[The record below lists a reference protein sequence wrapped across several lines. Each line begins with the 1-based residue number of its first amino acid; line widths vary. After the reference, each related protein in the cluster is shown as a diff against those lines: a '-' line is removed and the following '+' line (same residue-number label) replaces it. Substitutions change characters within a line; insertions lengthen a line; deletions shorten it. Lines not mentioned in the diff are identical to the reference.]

1 MNLHTDVEWE
11 ELYTS
16 RALQLL
22 WRVFKGSKL
31 LSVSAR
37 THPQGIDIWLRQDE
51 PDTPAFL
58 RKLTF
63 TDAAECEA
71 YLAAKR
77 TELDAE
83 GWRDDG
89 QS

>member
-1 MNLHTDVEWE
+1 MNLHTDSEWE

-16 RALQLL
+16 RSLQLL

-31 LSVSAR
+31 LSVSAGR
-37 THPQGIDIWLRQDE
+37 HSAGVEIWLRQDE
-51 PDTPAFL
+51 PEGPPFL

-71 YLAAKR
+71 YLLAKR
-77 TELDAE
+77 TELEAE
-83 GWRDDG
+83 GWREDT